1 MYQSI
6 TLPDKHDCCTCWETY
21 LCQLVFTKTRA
32 LHCVITRDAASQQN
46 VSGFG
51 WNYIPWKIGK
61 KSMYLHLF
69 ESIDTKDKRAR
80 RLLLLRTSTLNNKL
94 NIHIRPHRKK
104 PKCYKRESTL
114 HDAGVKKNWLL
125 HLPTSWCLDK
135 ENSSIFNRTVASIV
149 SIQHAQ
155 WMVKDFFLNFCFPTN

>member
-1 MYQSI
+1 MRKQYSDWPGIENGSIIYVCKAAANPIAHKHFFHYYLLIYSLQKLVEQMYQSI
-6 TLPDKHDCCTCWETY
+6 TLPDKRDCCTSCTCWETY

-32 LHCVITRDAASQQN
+32 LHCVITWDAASQQN
-46 VSGFG
+46 VSGFC

-104 PKCYKRESTL
+104 AKVL
-114 HDAGVKKNWLL
+114 
-125 HLPTSWCLDK
+125 
-135 ENSSIFNRTVASIV
+135 
-149 SIQHAQ
+149 
-155 WMVKDFFLNFCFPTN
+155 

>member
-94 NIHIRPHRKK
+94 NIHIRVHIE
-104 PKCYKRESTL
+104 KRQSVIKESL
-114 HDAGVKKNWLL
+114 HDADVKKNWLL

-155 WMVKDFFLNFCFPTN
+155 

>member
-1 MYQSI
+1 MLTNIISLLLLIYSLQKLVEQMYQSI

-94 NIHIRPHRKK
+94 NIHIRVHIE
-104 PKCYKRESTL
+104 KRQSVIKESL
-114 HDAGVKKNWLL
+114 HDAGVKNSAF
-125 HLPTSWCLDK
+125 TSAYILVFRQG
-135 ENSSIFNRTVASIV
+135 EFIN
-149 SIQHAQ
+149 
-155 WMVKDFFLNFCFPTN
+155 L

>member
-1 MYQSI
+1 MLTNIFSILLIYSLQKLVEQMYQSI
-6 TLPDKHDCCTCWETY
+6 TLPDKHDCCTCTCWETY

-104 PKCYKRESTL
+104 PKCYKRESTWCRC
-114 HDAGVKKNWLL
+114 KKKLAF
-125 HLPTSWCLDK
+125 TSAYILVFRQG
-135 ENSSIFNRTVASIV
+135 EFIN
-149 SIQHAQ
+149 
-155 WMVKDFFLNFCFPTN
+155 L

>member
-1 MYQSI
+1 MIAVPVPVERLTFAS
-6 TLPDKHDCCTCWETY
+6 
-21 LCQLVFTKTRA
+21 LVFTKTRA
-32 LHCVITRDAASQQN
+32 LHCVITWDAASQQN

-94 NIHIRPHRKK
+94 NIHIRVHIEKSQSVIK
-104 PKCYKRESTL
+104 ESL
-114 HDAGVKKNWLL
+114 HDADVKKIGFYICL
-125 HLPTSWCLDK
+125 HPG
-135 ENSSIFNRTVASIV
+135 V
-149 SIQHAQ
+149 
-155 WMVKDFFLNFCFPTN
+155 

>member
-1 MYQSI
+1 
-6 TLPDKHDCCTCWETY
+6 
-21 LCQLVFTKTRA
+21 
-32 LHCVITRDAASQQN
+32 
-46 VSGFG
+46 
-51 WNYIPWKIGK
+51 
-61 KSMYLHLF
+61 MYLHLF

-94 NIHIRPHRKK
+94 NIHIRPQSQSVIK
-104 PKCYKRESTL
+104 ESL

-155 WMVKDFFLNFCFPTN
+155 